1 MYQAG
6 ILRLRSLQFIF
17 IFIVLVLLSVL
28 VCKITRFGK
37 KAKAALKNAE

>member
-28 VCKITRFGK
+28 VYKITRFRK
-37 KAKAALKNAE
+37 KAKAA